1 MYSFKFKVQP
11 GLYFINGKGFLK
23 YEMNWTIKLPELRDS
38 EFNIP
43 DQPKSALRWNVSL
56 LHTERLVIV
65 TSLYY
70 SKKRVQWDN
79 NYIEAFNLKKSQT
92 SEDIIDLFFKDFHS
106 RLF

>member
-43 DQPKSALRWNVSL
+43 DQPKSTLHWNASL
-56 LHTERLVIV
+56 LGRDCSVLGAL
-65 TSLYY
+65 LYY
-70 SKKRVQWDN
+70 SKNRVQWN
-79 NYIEAFNLKKSQT
+79 KTYLESFNLKKSQT
-92 SEDIIDLFFKDFHS
+92 SKDIVDLFFKDFHS
-106 RLF
+106 RLI